1 MLSAIV
7 ITRNAESTISR
18 CLASLSFADDM
29 IVVDSGS
36 TDHTINLACQLGAKV
51 FSRQW
56 SGYGDQ
62 KNYGSQQ
69 APGPWLLFVDADEQV
84 PPALAKAISSLLHSS
99 SPAHDFYWL
108 RIVTVF
114 RHRPLVHLYGRNLR
128 LFKKDAGH
136 WDSSPVHEQ
145 VVTNNGHPL
154 RLGHNKSGTI
164 SLPLIHYSHSTV
176 HSYLQK
182 MHHYTSLDAARMVK
196 TGLHRSGRRYTLSL
210 FLPYH
215 LAARQLIKMLFYR
228 RGILDGFNGILWS
241 LLSSYYEYEMA
252 NKYRCYSIT
261 PASNPSLPPASH
273 NTPK

>member
-18 CLASLSFADDM
+18 CLASLSFADEM
-29 IVVDSGS
+29 IVIDSGS
-36 TDHTINLACQLGAKV
+36 TDHTINLARQLGAKV
-51 FSRQW
+51 LARKW

-62 KNYGSQQ
+62 KNYGSVQ
-69 APGPWLLFVDADEQV
+69 AQGPWLLFVDADEQV
-84 PPALAKAISSLLHSS
+84 PPALAKAISSLIHSS

-114 RHRPLVHLYGRNLR
+114 RHHPLVHLYGHNLR
-128 LFKKDAGH
+128 LLKKDAGH

-145 VVTNNGHPL
+145 VVSKSGHSL
-154 RLGHNKSGTI
+154 RLGDNKSGII

-176 HSYLQK
+176 RSYLQK
-182 MHHYTSLDAARMVK
+182 MHHYTSLDAACMVK
-196 TGLHRSGRRYTLSL
+196 TGLHRSGRRYVPSF

-215 LAARQLIKMLFYR
+215 LAARQFIKMLFYR

-241 LLSSYYEYEMA
+241 VLSSYYEYEMSK
-252 NKYRCYSIT
+252 KYVR
-261 PASNPSLPPASH
+261 SH
-273 NTPK
+273 NS